1 MAAGSEPQIS
11 SIAAAYYRNA
21 TLVTHHLILQTPT
34 RLSVQALRAM
44 AAFAGGKPDQAA
56 QAMLLSNAEQQEK
69 MMAGVNNEKKV
80 DKRERAAFS
89 DDINMMK

>member
-1 MAAGSEPQIS
+1 
-11 SIAAAYYRNA
+11 
-21 TLVTHHLILQTPT
+21 
-34 RLSVQALRAM
+34 M